1 MDASISPHLFPS
13 SPHSFALIDAVAP
26 DFLPVNPPS
35 VRPGAPHED
44 APGRK
49 ETVEQQ
55 QKDAGNAIIIDAD
68 DSPEASVDEE
78 GFDDELS
85 EVDET
90 FPQPGATRRYHGNPY
105 DR

>member
-1 MDASISPHLFPS
+1 M
-13 SPHSFALIDAVAP
+13 AP

-78 GFDDELS
+78 GFDDDGGIGDDELS

-90 FPQPGATRRYHGNPY
+90 FPQPGATRRYYGNPY